1 MKASGS
7 LLRLAL
13 SISWTAPLIT
23 RTHCGLQHKPVG
35 PNGRFSLSSR
45 GRLPGSLSLLV
56 YNKPSGTNTHTH
68 STICFSI
75 QVARPTVPYSRKK
88 KQKKNN
94 HGF

>member
-56 YNKPSGTNTHTH
+56 YNKPSGTNTHTQH
-68 STICFSI
+68 HMFFNSSCSSNRTLF
-75 QVARPTVPYSRKK
+75 TEKET
-88 KQKKNN
+88 KKNN